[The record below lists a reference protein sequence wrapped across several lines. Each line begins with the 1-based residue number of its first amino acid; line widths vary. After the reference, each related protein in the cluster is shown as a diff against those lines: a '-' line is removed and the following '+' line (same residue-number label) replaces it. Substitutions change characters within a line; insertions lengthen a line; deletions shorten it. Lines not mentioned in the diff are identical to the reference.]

1 MIHAMKRSQMGRIHT
16 AMTRQRIV
24 RQGLASACLWLAS
37 ERALAQD
44 ANPSSGANQTA
55 FNPMEAPQLWTTSG
69 LLIFGILSF
78 AGQLILLARVN
89 NLSADDII
97 RNTSITIVIVMA
109 AILIVTGYNAQQTAQ
124 AFGLFGTIIGYL
136 LGRSAGRRD
145 PQSAGGRDP
154 QREDR
159 ADESQG

>member
-1 MIHAMKRSQMGRIHT
+1 MNRQCRLIIH
-16 AMTRQRIV
+16 
-24 RQGLASACLWLAS
+24 LASACLWLAL

-44 ANPSSGANQTA
+44 VNPSRGANQTS
-55 FNPMEAPQLWTTSG
+55 FNPMEAPQLWIASG
-69 LLIFGILSF
+69 LLISGILF
-78 AGQLILLARVN
+78 FIGQLFLLTRIT

-109 AILIVTGYNAQQTAQ
+109 AILIVAGYNAQQTAQ

-145 PQSAGGRDP
+145 PQSTGGRDP
-154 QREDR
+154 QREDH
-159 ADESQG
+159 ADDPQT